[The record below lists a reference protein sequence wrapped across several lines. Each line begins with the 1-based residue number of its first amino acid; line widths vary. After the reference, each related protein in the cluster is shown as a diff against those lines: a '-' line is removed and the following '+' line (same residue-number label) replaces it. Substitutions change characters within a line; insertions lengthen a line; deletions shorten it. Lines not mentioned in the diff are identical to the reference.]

1 MNYKITRTLLLFIGS
16 IFLVFFTSCNLIN
29 PSEEIPSYIRIDK
42 IEVYSSSVLHGSV
55 SENITDA
62 WINIDGNLLG
72 VYELPVTFPVLKTGK
87 HTIMVR
93 AGIKANGI
101 AASRKWYPFYQSYS
115 IDTTL
120 VAGEVITLKPR
131 VTYRTETKV
140 AFNETFDQ
148 IGMFFDTLFPGEVPF
163 IKSNE
168 NVFEGNFSGLIHMP
182 GSKKAFRCKTSE
194 SYELPKNQSSIYLEF
209 DYKTNIEFYM
219 GLVVN
224 SNSGSTL
231 YPYFYNVRP
240 NENWNKIYFEITDMV
255 LQNYYGNSYNI
266 YIGADKADT
275 TIDGKIFFDNIKL
288 LHF

>member
-1 MNYKITRTLLLFIGS
+1 MNYKITRTLYIFIGS
-16 IFLVFFTSCNLIN
+16 FFLALFSSCNLIN
-29 PSEEIPSYIRIDK
+29 PSEEIRAYIRIDK
-42 IEVYSSSVLHGSV
+42 IEVYSSSALHGSV
-55 SENITDA
+55 SDKITDA

-72 VYELPVTFPVLKTGK
+72 VYELPKTFPVLKTGK

-101 AASRKWYPFYQSYS
+101 SASRKWYPFYQAYT
-115 IDTTL
+115 IDTTF
-120 VAGEVITLKPR
+120 VSGEVTTIKPR

-140 AFNETFDQ
+140 SFNENFDQ
-148 IGMFFDTLFPGEVPF
+148 IGMFFDTIFPSDVPF

-168 NVFEGNFSGLIHMP
+168 DVFEGGFSGLIHLP
-182 GSKKAFRCKTSE
+182 DSKKAFRCKTSLP
-194 SYELPKNQSSIYLEF
+194 YELPKNQTPIYLEF
-209 DYKTNIEFYM
+209 DYKTNVEFYM
-219 GLVVN
+219 GLIVN

-231 YPYFYNVRP
+231 YPYFFNVRP
-240 NENWNKIYFEITDMV
+240 TENWNKIYFELTDMI

-275 TIDGKIFFDNIKL
+275 TLEGKLFFDNIKL